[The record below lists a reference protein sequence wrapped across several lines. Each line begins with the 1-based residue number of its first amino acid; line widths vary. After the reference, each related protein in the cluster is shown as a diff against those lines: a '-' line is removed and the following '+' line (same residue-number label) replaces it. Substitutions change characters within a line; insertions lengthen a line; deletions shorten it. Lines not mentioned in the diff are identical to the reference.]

1 MFDLNAYLA
10 ERQAAVAQRL
20 LEWLPPADQRP
31 VVLSQAMRH
40 AVITGGKRL
49 RPILCLAAA
58 EAAGGTSDAAWHPAI
73 AVELLHAYT
82 LVHDDLP
89 CMDNDTVRRGQP
101 TVWAKYGESTAVLA
115 GDALQSL
122 AFELLARTP
131 ASDPS
136 VPGLLVRELAVAAG
150 TAGIIGGQIEDL
162 ACGGTADAGT
172 VAYVHQHKTADLFRA
187 AARMGAIAVGAGAG
201 TGLTE
206 RLGDFGSHLGVAFQI
221 IDDILD
227 APHGKP
233 GKPNELSCL
242 HTLTPDQARAQAA
255 RLTAAACACLRDL
268 PGPVEPLDALA
279 RDMLGRLY

>member
-1 MFDLNAYLA
+1 MFDLNAYIA
-10 ERQAAVAQRL
+10 ERQTAVAQRL

-31 VVLSQAMRH
+31 AVLSQAMRH
-40 AVITGGKRL
+40 AVLTGGKRL
-49 RPILCLAAA
+49 RPILCLASA
-58 EAAGGTSDAAWHPAI
+58 EAAGGTADAAWHPAI

-122 AFELLARTP
+122 AFERLARTP
-131 ASDPS
+131 ASDPA
-136 VPGLLVRELAVAAG
+136 VPGLLVRELAEAAG
-150 TAGIIGGQIEDL
+150 AAGIIGGQIEDL
-162 ACGGTADAGT
+162 AYGGQADAET
-172 VAYVHQHKTADLFRA
+172 VVYVHQHKTADLFRA
-187 AARMGAIAVGAGAG
+187 AARMGAIAAGAN
-201 TGLTE
+201 TELTD

-227 APHGKP
+227 APNGSP
-233 GKPNELSCL
+233 EKPNELSCL
-242 HTLTPDQARAQAA
+242 HTLTPAQARAQAT
-255 RLTAAACACLRDL
+255 RLTEAACACLHNL

>member
-1 MFDLNAYLA
+1 MFDLTAYLA
-10 ERQAAVAQRL
+10 ERQVAVAQRL

-31 VVLSQAMRH
+31 AVLSQAMRH
-40 AVITGGKRL
+40 AVVTGGKRL

-58 EAAGGTSDAAWHPAI
+58 EAAGGTGDAAWHPAI

-101 TVWAKYGESTAVLA
+101 TVWARYGESTAVLA

-131 ASDPS
+131 ACDPAI
-136 VPGLLVRELAVAAG
+136 PGILVGELAGAAG
-150 TAGIIGGQIEDL
+150 AGGIIGGQIEDL
-162 ACGGTADAGT
+162 ACGGQADAAT

-187 AARMGAIAVGAGAG
+187 AARMGAIAAGAD
-201 TGLTE
+201 TGLTD

-221 IDDILD
+221 I
-227 APHGKP
+227 
-233 GKPNELSCL
+233 
-242 HTLTPDQARAQAA
+242 
-255 RLTAAACACLRDL
+255 
-268 PGPVEPLDALA
+268 
-279 RDMLGRLY
+279 